1 MIKFKPLSIGTR
13 TALLFAL
20 LTPLLLGACGG
31 PKAPNDYRVANPLKV
46 SKETVSLSL
55 PAPLSQ
61 NGLTGQAALDL
72 DRFVLD
78 YHRRGQKAVAIK
90 AGQGSRH
97 SMDAAEQVRDIL
109 VRGGVSDRE
118 ISIEPGGFEADAVLL
133 TFNAFRVKVPEC
145 GKWDTNATLNVSN
158 RNHSNFGC
166 ATQRNLGL
174 MVQDPGDLDRSPPMP
189 GADGTRYEGV
199 IGNYRTAP
207 SVSGSGSVKK
217 K

>member
-1 MIKFKPLSIGTR
+1 MIKFKPLFFGFR
-13 TALLFAL
+13 AALLFAV
-20 LTPLLLGACGG
+20 LTPLLLGACEAPRG
-31 PKAPNDYRVANPLKV
+31 PNDYRATNPLRV

-55 PAPLSQ
+55 AAPLPE
-61 NGLTGQAALDL
+61 NGLAGQAALDL

-78 YHRRGQKAVAIK
+78 YHRRGRKAVAIK
-90 AGQGSRH
+90 AGKGSRH
-97 SMDAAEQVRDIL
+97 SMDAAGQVRDML
-109 VRGGVSDRE
+109 VRGGVSARE
-118 ISIEPGGFEADAVLL
+118 ISIEPGGFEADAVVL
-133 TFNAFRVKVPEC
+133 TFNAFKVKVPEC
-145 GKWDTNATLNVSN
+145 GKWSSVPTLNVSN

-174 MVQDPGDLDRSPPMP
+174 MVQDPGDLDRSSPMP

-217 K
+217 